1 MHFKYTQNSQRTP
14 LLHDCFR
21 QCKGRQ
27 SEVPVTLSP
36 SKRLKITLFYQV
48 ENKDRTKCSTM
59 TEPLNDTII
68 HRLFK
73 PITNS
78 IHLDSIFIT
87 SVYSPSIDNKKK
99 THRTKSRFRPTTWHH
114 EERNHHTNEI
124 ATRPK
129 PLLRFDL
136 STELSPTFR

>member
-1 MHFKYTQNSQRTP
+1 MQGQTIGNPDYTIVLT
-14 LLHDCFR
+14 
-21 QCKGRQ
+21 
-27 SEVPVTLSP
+27 
-36 SKRLKITLFYQV
+36 KRLKITLFYQV
-48 ENKDRTKCSTM
+48 ENKDRTKSSTM

-87 SVYSPSIDNKKK
+87 SAYSPSIDNKKK

-124 ATRPK
+124 ATQPK

>member
-1 MHFKYTQNSQRTP
+1 
-14 LLHDCFR
+14 
-21 QCKGRQ
+21 
-27 SEVPVTLSP
+27 
-36 SKRLKITLFYQV
+36 
-48 ENKDRTKCSTM
+48 M

-87 SVYSPSIDNKKK
+87 SAYSPSIDNKKK

-124 ATRPK
+124 ATHRILDKFSLHLLSKPFSTSPFRWRPII
-129 PLLRFDL
+129 PQTRNIIPVITIMSHILLTIIPYLIL
-136 STELSPTFR
+136 SIICRTYLRNSPP

>member
-1 MHFKYTQNSQRTP
+1 
-14 LLHDCFR
+14 
-21 QCKGRQ
+21 
-27 SEVPVTLSP
+27 
-36 SKRLKITLFYQV
+36 
-48 ENKDRTKCSTM
+48 M

-87 SVYSPSIDNKKK
+87 SAYSPSIDNKKK

-124 ATRPK
+124 ATQPK
-129 PLLRFDL
+129 LLLRFDL
-136 STELSPTFR
+136 STELSPTSASTTCTLKWSRTKQHMIVRRLEQSETHSAQHQPPHKPEVPCFGRNK